1 MVDFDSLGFAIAPI
15 ATKLNSKTA
24 QKADAMGHEKFEAK
38 NINPTSDG
46 FENFYD
52 SLADTARHDISAK
65 LSVGF
70 QLLLEVE
77 LYLPQ
82 S

>member
-1 MVDFDSLGFAIAPI
+1 
-15 ATKLNSKTA
+15 
-24 QKADAMGHEKFEAK
+24 MGHEKFEA

-52 SLADTARHDISAK
+52 SLPDTTCRPISGK

>member
-1 MVDFDSLGFAIAPI
+1 MQWD
-15 ATKLNSKTA
+15 
-24 QKADAMGHEKFEAK
+24 MGHEKFEA

-46 FENFYD
+46 FENFYN
-52 SLADTARHDISAK
+52 SLQHTARHDVCCK

-70 QLLLEVE
+70 QLLLEIE

>member
-1 MVDFDSLGFAIAPI
+1 MQAP
-15 ATKLNSKTA
+15 TYKTA
-24 QKADAMGHEKFEAK
+24 QKADAMGHEKFEA

-77 LYLPQ
+77 LYLHQ

>member
-1 MVDFDSLGFAIAPI
+1 
-15 ATKLNSKTA
+15 
-24 QKADAMGHEKFEAK
+24 MGPEKFEA

-46 FENFYD
+46 LENFYD
-52 SLADTARHDISAK
+52 SLADTDRHDISAK

-77 LYLPQ
+77 LSCFLWEVELKRSVRAARRVVKQ
-82 S
+82 GKVGTALK